1 MLDRLRYAALT
12 ALMVALPL
20 ASTYAQEPLSEMCN
34 RCGKQIYDQRAVSY
48 GYRRGFFLNAH
59 GLPTYRAYADMK
71 AQSDQDFYRI
81 GKRSY
86 FHVGDTYFRVVDIY
100 RRNDRHGEKGHL
112 TYEELLKKP
121 KRVHISNPDPK

>member
-20 ASTYAQEPLSEMCN
+20 ACTYAQEPLSEMCN
-34 RCGKQIYDQRAVSY
+34 RCGKQIYDQRTVTY

-59 GLPTYRAYADMK
+59 GLPTYRVYADMK

-81 GKRSY
+81 GKGSY
-86 FHVGDTYFRVVDIY
+86 FRVGDTYFRVVNIY
-100 RRNDRHGEKGHL
+100 RRNDRRSEQGHL
-112 TYEELLKKP
+112 TYEELP
-121 KRVHISNPDPK
+121 KRPVRRRIANE